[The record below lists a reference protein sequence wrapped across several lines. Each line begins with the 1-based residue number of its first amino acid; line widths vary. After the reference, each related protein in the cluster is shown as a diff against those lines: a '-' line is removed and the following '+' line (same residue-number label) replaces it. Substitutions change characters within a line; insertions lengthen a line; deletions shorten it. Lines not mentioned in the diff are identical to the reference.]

1 MMEKD
6 ILNRNGIIMLLGKL
20 DESDSL
26 ISHANSL
33 GLAARIVEK
42 VRLEDGDLLALT
54 KIWHPW
60 VDAKRSDYE
69 NIESTN
75 EEMLSNHHHM
85 ETLSHPNIRI
95 KAEDEVGTNGFQPQN
110 V

>member
-1 MMEKD
+1 
-6 ILNRNGIIMLLGKL
+6 MLLGKL

-54 KIWHPW
+54 KSGIHGLMRK
-60 VDAKRSDYE
+60 DQIT

-75 EEMLSNHHHM
+75 EEMLSKHSSHGD
-85 ETLSHPNIRI
+85 LSHPNIRI

>member
-1 MMEKD
+1 MQ
-6 ILNRNGIIMLLGKL
+6 IR
-20 DESDSL
+20 
-26 ISHANSL
+26 
-33 GLAARIVEK
+33 GLAQRIVEK

-75 EEMLSNHHHM
+75 EEMLSKHS
-85 ETLSHPNIRI
+85 SHGDIVNPNIRI
-95 KAEDEVGTNGFQPQN
+95 KVEDEVGTNGFQPQMYSCN
-110 V
+110 LAFESQWQKR